1 MSVRADDDR
10 YPSVIEA
17 VRQNMGLEK
26 DDESRD
32 EEILQ
37 MSRDEV
43 FRRFMTWNG
52 IIGYEGTIKEAIE
65 EIYKVELG
73 EVDE

>member
-1 MSVRADDDR
+1 MSVRADDR

-43 FRRFMTWNG
+43 CRRFMTWNG

>member
-1 MSVRADDDR
+1 MSVRADDR

-65 EIYKVELG
+65 EIYKGELG